1 MFPSLTFLPQ
11 QNRNYNWTGRS
22 RFPSPAPGLG
32 SPWEL
37 WAPDGH
43 PAMPEAAPCSHPLL
57 GPLLQSLTF
66 PFSRGKSL
74 VHPPRVIVKLLWL
87 VF

>member
-1 MFPSLTFLPQ
+1 MFLSLTFLPR
-11 QNRNYNWTGRS
+11 QNREITTG
-22 RFPSPAPGLG
+22 FPSPGPGLG

-37 WAPDGH
+37 WAQ
-43 PAMPEAAPCSHPLL
+43 PALPEAAPCSHPLL
-57 GPLLQSLTF
+57 RPPLQSLTF